1 MYVRRLAGS
10 GMARNFV
17 SHSRSVWLE
26 RGGDPASEG
35 GSAASKEDGSSR
47 QKTNNTAAERR
58 IEFLSKGIGSLIIDG
73 RSGISIRCFF
83 SAFSAGF
90 LSALCG
96 YVQGQAKTIN
106 HEGHE
111 GSRRKIPRLTISTV
125 VRTL

>member
-73 RSGISIRCFF
+73 RSGISIRCF
-83 SAFSAGF
+83 SLRSPRVSQSPLRLCSRAG
-90 LSALCG
+90 
-96 YVQGQAKTIN
+96 KN
-106 HEGHE
+106 D
-111 GSRRKIPRLTISTV
+111 
-125 VRTL
+125 